1 MHAAEGQPA
10 ALCNKRPAS
19 SCSPALLQVVVF
31 TSSLAGCGTGGN
43 VFVDLVGE
51 RGASGVLTLRNK
63 GGSFRP
69 GQVGDWGGGCQAADG
84 AADPAVAHLQ

>member
-1 MHAAEGQPA
+1 MSGPPLPLLPLPLPLPHAV
-10 ALCNKRPAS
+10 
-19 SCSPALLQVVVF
+19 QVVVF